1 MADATYVVGPARKN
15 QGWLPFTRDVYG
27 SSRFDPTAGL
37 LGQMILGVGNAAN
50 DIGGMLYGDRRV
62 DPRRVTSGML
72 DLAMTAS
79 PISRMAGPTGGVV
92 LGSMVGPKAGKPPK
106 KKQKAYKLF
115 KVKRGKDGEADKLYP
130 LYVDAAE
137 EVPQGKWIRA
147 GEGVKTDAG
156 KVKSKLGPLAYR
168 PGWHAGDLPTARHI
182 GGKVD
187 PKTGKRD
194 KTLKQPNVREDDT
207 VWAEVEFSAD
217 TDWQSVANQRAAR
230 NKAGD
235 IIPRTAQIADQVPYG
250 GFYRYKTNPNM
261 EGEWLVGGDMKV
273 NRILD
278 DAEVKKIND
287 AAGRADLPRA
297 SELTAPPAPGLLQS
311 VGGSSYDDA
320 VKLGA
325 GRMGVSEDAFDAMAR
340 QGRVAPQIAPVSSKT
355 GREVGFQPGYSKGL
369 KPKVEVINEMD
380 AGLARDQIIRPNKT
394 IEAEG
399 LLGKVLVPMPGDRT
413 SRDTVTA
420 MMGRKID
427 PEVLEGGYPYMADMG
442 GWASG
447 DSVISAYKNI
457 FDDLGGRGVGVGKVM
472 SGTGSDYSRMSTDL
486 MYKAYDMEGMPKAT
500 KAALKKEVNIEIDQA
515 NAAAIKKA
523 KQKAIDE
530 GRPYEEP
537 KIQKPF
543 KGFDKNTKELL
554 DKDPALRKAVMGA
567 LDKDRSRKLP
577 GAPDAI
583 AIRHA
588 ITADKFRDLRR
599 GDPDPLSGFD
609 FMSFPAGGKITPAN
623 HKSYSDHLGGEY
635 LGGLSGGPVPTTV
648 LFPDFAKEMAKE
660 GRPLSQYNYMFDRNK
675 PTQEVDER
683 VVQGILDYYASLRN

>member
-27 SSRFDPTAGL
+27 NSGFDPTAGL

-79 PISRMAGPTGGVV
+79 PISRIAGPTGGVV
-92 LGSMVGPKAGKPPK
+92 LGSMVGPKARK
-106 KKQKAYKLF
+106 KA
-115 KVKRGKDGEADKLYP
+115 
-130 LYVDAAE
+130 
-137 EVPQGKWIRA
+137 
-147 GEGVKTDAG
+147 
-156 KVKSKLGPLAYR
+156 
-168 PGWHAGDLPTARHI
+168 
-182 GGKVD
+182 
-187 PKTGKRD
+187 
-194 KTLKQPNVREDDT
+194 
-207 VWAEVEFSAD
+207 
-217 TDWQSVANQRAAR
+217 
-230 NKAGD
+230 
-235 IIPRTAQIADQVPYG
+235 
-250 GFYRYKTNPNM
+250 
-261 EGEWLVGGDMKV
+261 
-273 NRILD
+273 
-278 DAEVKKIND
+278 
-287 AAGRADLPRA
+287 
-297 SELTAPPAPGLLQS
+297 
-311 VGGSSYDDA
+311 YDDA
-320 VKLGA
+320 VKKGA
-325 GRMGVSEDAFDAMAR
+325 KRMGVSEDAFDAMAR
-340 QGRVAPQIAPVSSKT
+340 QGRVAPQIAPISPKT
-355 GREVGFQPGYSKGL
+355 GKEVGFHPGYSKGL
-369 KPKVEVINEMD
+369 KPKVEVIDEMD
-380 AGLARDQIIRPNKT
+380 AGLARDQIIRPKRF
-394 IEAEG
+394 IDVEG

-427 PEVLEGGYPYMADMG
+427 PEVLEGGYPYMADKG

-447 DSVISAYKNI
+447 ESVISAYKNK
-457 FDDLGGRGVGVGKVM
+457 FDELEGRGVGVGKVM

-486 MYKAYDMEGMPKAT
+486 MYKFYDMDGMPEAT
-500 KAALKKEVNIEIDQA
+500 KDALKKEVNIEIDQA

-523 KQKAIDE
+523 KQKAIEE

-543 KGFDKNTKELL
+543 KGFDKNTKKLL

-588 ITADKFRDLRR
+588 ITDDRFRDLRR

-609 FMSFPAGGKITPAN
+609 FMSFPAGGKITPAD
-623 HKSYSDHLGGEY
+623 HKSYSHHLGGKH

-648 LFPDFAKEMAKE
+648 LFPDFAEEMARE
-660 GRPLSQYNYMFDRNK
+660 GRPLSMYNYMFDRNK